1 MGFNSKGR
9 LLTLPANIILRLE
22 VTDND
27 KHSGTLHSRICNIC
41 KSFKV
46 LPPLPLNWHTIVLHV
61 LDTNAGKQLS

>member
-27 KHSGTLHSRICNIC
+27 KHSSLSGQRI
-41 KSFKV
+41 
-46 LPPLPLNWHTIVLHV
+46 LTIPF
-61 LDTNAGKQLS
+61 GKYSLI